1 MSNKSTYAPSNIKPI
16 FHMAVIFLAIACTG
30 ANAQVVVSSDTSSAP
45 AFATGQSYTINSGV
59 TVTNNQINI
68 TNPITAFVNNGSL
81 ISTGNPMRL
90 YGTGTITGG
99 FQNNGIIT
107 SSGSYGTSFNTST
120 VSNSTSGSPAFSN
133 TGAITAATDALNIRG
148 STIVGGISNSA
159 NGVLQSTS
167 TTSGIGAAVFI
178 NNSSLSSSVDVF
190 NNVGNVFGLTGL
202 AVSSAVTSIPNTN
215 AKLTTLNNSGN
226 IISTTGSAVSNLA
239 LVANS
244 NGLGNSQIGSGA
256 MSSGYGIWVNGN
268 TACSTCLANIETI
281 NNTGTISSLISGGA
295 GILVTN
301 GGSITTLNNSQGAG
315 NAAGALTYQ
324 GKLPTNYNIIV
335 NSASNY
341 GQLSVNGA
349 SSGVM
354 NLNIS
359 NTSTL
364 AAGTYSSVLS
374 GFAANGLS
382 SASVVSLTSNITD
395 SANKVW
401 YYSFNNASGTYNLV
415 VAGATQTVS
424 TNGLSVTGLALSG
437 LGSTIANKLDGGVFV
452 VDGTQSKSNNITLT
466 SNGGTIDL
474 AGNSATLS
482 GVISDQTTGG
492 KLVVSNSGTAGSG
505 SLVLSGTNTYTGGTT
520 VNAGANLSISSANN
534 LGTGDLNLVGTS
546 TTSATLTTTA
556 DMTINNVIKVT
567 ADPTFNVASGTTT
580 TATGGITDGASAG
593 DVVVTGGGTLA
604 LTAANTY
611 TGLTTVNSGSTL
623 ALTGSGS
630 VANSSGVANNG
641 TFNISGITP
650 AGTSVAALSG
660 SGSVALGAKTL
671 TVTNGSGTFS
681 GAIGGTGGS
690 LVVSGGT
697 QTLSGN
703 NTYTGG
709 TTISNGSTLALTGAG
724 SLVATGG
731 VTNNGTL
738 NLSSTTPYAGIISGT
753 GNLVASGG
761 VQSTLT
767 GANEYTGLTTI
778 NSGSTLA
785 LAGAGS
791 IATTPPG
798 SGVVANNGT
807 FNIQGATAPSVSVN
821 SYSGSG
827 TLATSISA
835 SNTTTPKLIVNGTAT
850 LTGGLV
856 SVYANPGSYIGG
868 TKYTLV
874 NAAGGVTGKFSNS
887 FVALTGGTTMLGRLS
902 YDALYVYL
910 TLGPSPSDTQQSLT
924 NSAAALRNTFTLQ
937 NSVLA
942 NSFSYDCTE
951 FGANGICI
959 SAGGRNTAVSAAN
972 GLNNTSALLIAAYRP
987 HPNYRIGAY
996 ADQNLSLNN
1005 AGSTV
1010 NLGNNTPL
1018 IGLFGA
1024 WNERVDGTGAE
1035 IKVSAAYGQ
1044 KNATVTRQV
1053 VGTSEPGSGGANLTS
1068 QGAQITAKYGFTV
1081 LKDMIVAPY
1090 AGVRY
1095 TQNNMGGYTEGTS
1108 ATVTAPLTYSR
1119 LNTNATTA
1127 LAGLGASY
1135 QLTPV
1140 TMLFASAG
1148 VESDTNTANGSYSA
1162 TSPYIPGLTPINF
1175 NASPVKTRPT
1185 AMLGAYYDVVKNQ
1198 RLGVTGIYRQE
1209 PYQGVSTTS
1218 VMATYTVGL

>member
-1 MSNKSTYAPSNIKPI
+1 M
-16 FHMAVIFLAIACTG
+16 VI
-30 ANAQVVVSSDTSSAP
+30 SSSTSSAQAP
-45 AFATGQSYTINSGV
+45 AAGQSYTVNSGV
-59 TVTNNQINI
+59 TVTNSQINV
-68 TNPITAFVNNGSL
+68 TTPITAFVNNGSL
-81 ISTGNPMRL
+81 ISTGNPFRS
-90 YGTGTITGG
+90 YGTGAFTGG
-99 FQNNGIIT
+99 VVNNGIIT
-107 SSGSYGTSFNTST
+107 STTSYGVSFNTSS
-120 VSNSTSGSPAFSN
+120 VSNSTSGSPAVSN
-133 TGAITAATDALNIRG
+133 TLSITAATDGLNIRG
-148 STIVGGISNSA
+148 SAIVGGIINSA
-159 NGVLQSTS
+159 SGVIQSLS
-167 TTSGIGAAVFI
+167 TTSGVGSGVFI
-178 NNSSLSSSVDVF
+178 NNNIQSSQADFLSNAGTIS
-190 NNVGNVFGLTGL
+190 GLTGL
-202 AVSSAVTSIPNTN
+202 AVSSAISSATGIS
-215 AKLTTLNNSGN
+215 AQLTTLNNTGT
-226 IISTTGSAVSNLA
+226 IISTTGSTVSDSA
-239 LVANS
+239 LVANR

-268 TACSTCLANIETI
+268 TACSTCLANIGTI

-301 GGSITTLNNSQGAG
+301 GGTITTINNSQGAG
-315 NAAGALTYQ
+315 NTAGALTYQ
-324 GKLPTNYNIIV
+324 GVLPTNYNIIV

-341 GQLSVNGA
+341 GQLNINGA
-349 SSGVM
+349 SSGTM
-354 NLNIS
+354 ALNIS
-359 NTSTL
+359 NSSTL

-382 SASVVSLTSNITD
+382 SASVVTPLASNITD

-415 VAGATQTVS
+415 VAGAAQTVS
-424 TNGLSVTGLALSG
+424 TNGLNVTGLALSG

-452 VDGTQSKSNNITLT
+452 VDGSQAKSNTITLT
-466 SNGGTIDL
+466 SNGGTIDQ
-474 AGNSATLS
+474 AGNTATLS

-505 SLVLSGTNTYTGGTT
+505 SLVLSGNNTYTGGTT

-534 LGTGDLNLVGTS
+534 LGTGTLNLVGTA

-556 DMTINNVIKVT
+556 NMTIANLIKVT

-580 TATGGITDGASAG
+580 TVTTGIIDGASAG

-630 VANSSGVANNG
+630 VANSSGVANSG
-641 TFNISGITP
+641 TFDISGTTS
-650 AGTSVAALSG
+650 GTSVAALSG
-660 SGSVALGAKTL
+660 SGAVALGAKTL
-671 TVTNGSGTFS
+671 TITNGSGALS
-681 GAIGGTGGS
+681 GAIGGTGGG

-709 TTISNGSTLALTGAG
+709 TTINSGSTLALTG
-724 SLVATGG
+724 
-731 VTNNGTL
+731 
-738 NLSSTTPYAGIISGT
+738 
-753 GNLVASGG
+753 
-761 VQSTLT
+761 
-767 GANEYTGLTTI
+767 
-778 NSGSTLA
+778 SGSVA
-785 LAGAGS
+785 NS
-791 IATTPPG
+791 
-798 SGVVANNGT
+798 SGVANSGT
-807 FNIQGATAPSVSVN
+807 FNISGATAPVTVLGYTQTST
-821 SYSGSG
+821 G
-827 TLATSISA
+827 TLATSIAAA
-835 SNTTTPKLIVNGTAT
+835 SSTIPKLIVNGTAT

-856 SVYANPGSYIGG
+856 SVYANPGSYISG
-868 TKYTLV
+868 TKYTLL
-874 NAAGGVTGKFSNS
+874 NATGGVTGKFSNS
-887 FVALTGGTTMLGRLS
+887 FVTLTGGTTMFGRLS
-902 YDALYVYL
+902 YDALDVYL
-910 TLGPSPSDTQQSLT
+910 TLGPNPIDTQQSLT
-924 NSAAALRNTFTLQ
+924 NSASALRNTFTLQ

-996 ADQNLSLNN
+996 ADQNLSMNN

-1024 WNERVDGTGAE
+1024 WNQKVDGTGAE

-1218 VMATYTVGL
+1218 VMATYKVGM

>member
-1 MSNKSTYAPSNIKPI
+1 M
-16 FHMAVIFLAIACTG
+16 IFLKESYAMANSHFRMPLIIFVRPTLTVAIVLLVG
-30 ANAQVVVSSDTSSAP
+30 SLNIVSAQTSTLLNGVQTISGNSSTSGVVVSAGASSVI
-45 AFATGQSYTINSGV
+45 FDSS
-59 TVTNNQINI
+59 TNFNI
-68 TNPITAFVNNGSL
+68 TNAGLAYQLLPSGLNSITNNGTIRTSYMALFLSNPFPVGTIVNNGTLGGS
-81 ISTGNPMRL
+81 STSAAG
-90 YGTGTITGG
+90 YGIRT
-99 FQNNGIIT
+99 F
-107 SSGSYGTSFNTST
+107 GTS
-120 VSNSTSGSPAFSN
+120 
-133 TGAITAATDALNIRG
+133 I
-148 STIVGGISNSA
+148 
-159 NGVLQSTS
+159 
-167 TTSGIGAAVFI
+167 TSGIFNNLGAYVLGSNASRGAINIGGSASVSGGIYNAGTIQTNAGATDSAGILIGGALGGANTVDSI
-178 NNSSLSSSVDVF
+178 NNASTGVISALSA
-190 NNVGNVFGLTGL
+190 T
-202 AVSSAVTSIPNTN
+202 
-215 AKLTTLNNSGN
+215 
-226 IISTTGSAVSNLA
+226 
-239 LVANS
+239 
-244 NGLGNSQIGSGA
+244 
-256 MSSGYGIWVNGN
+256 
-268 TACSTCLANIETI
+268 
-281 NNTGTISSLISGGA
+281 GA
-295 GILVTN
+295 GIYVGGVTGSN
-301 GGSITTLNNSQGAG
+301 NSVGSISNQGAVTGGLAGIVVGVGGSVGTLTNSQGAG
-315 NAAGALTYQ
+315 NTAGALTYQ
-324 GKLPTNYNIIV
+324 GVLPTNYNIII

-341 GQLSVNGA
+341 GQLSINGA
-349 SSGVM
+349 SSGTM
-354 NLNIS
+354 NVNIANS
-359 NTSTL
+359 STL
-364 AAGTYSSVLS
+364 AAGTYSVLS
-374 GFAANGLS
+374 GFVAANGLS
-382 SASVVSLTSNITD
+382 SASVVTPLARNVTD
-395 SANKVW
+395 SDNKVW
-401 YYSFNNASGTYNLV
+401 YYSFNNASGTYYFV

-424 TNGLSVTGLALSG
+424 TNGLNVTGLALSG

-452 VDGTQSKSNNITLT
+452 VDGSQTKSNAITLT
-466 SNGGTIDL
+466 GNGGTIDQ

-482 GVISDQTTGG
+482 GVISDETTGG
-492 KLVVSNSGTAGSG
+492 KLVVSNSGAAGSG
-505 SLVLSGTNTYTGGTT
+505 SLILSGNNTYTGGTT
-520 VNAGANLSISSANN
+520 VNAGANLSIGSAYN
-534 LGTGDLNLVGTS
+534 LGTGTLNLVGTA

-556 DMTINNVIKVT
+556 NMTIANLIKVT

-580 TATGGITDGASAG
+580 TVTTGIADGASAG

-611 TGLTTVNSGSTL
+611 TGSTTVNSGSTL
-623 ALTGSGS
+623 TLTGSGS
-630 VANSSGVANNG
+630 VAHSSGLIDNG
-641 TFNISGITP
+641 TVDISGIT
-650 AGTSVAALSG
+650 ATGTSVAALSG
-660 SGSVALGAKTL
+660 SGAVALGAKTL

-681 GAIGGTGGS
+681 GAIGGTGG
-690 LVVSGGT
+690 VQVSGGT

-709 TTISNGSTLALTGAG
+709 TTINSGSTLALTGAG

-761 VQSTLT
+761 VQSTLS
-767 GANEYTGLTTI
+767 GANTYTGLTTI

-785 LAGAGS
+785 LTGAGS

-798 SGVVANNGT
+798 SGVVTNNGT

-821 SYSGSG
+821 SYSGTG

-835 SNTTTPKLIVNGTAT
+835 STSTIPKLIVNGTAT

-868 TKYTLV
+868 TKYTLLQANTV
-874 NAAGGVTGKFSNS
+874 AGKFSNS

-902 YDALYVYL
+902 YDELYVYM
-910 TLGPSPSDTQQSLT
+910 TLGPSASDTQQSLT
-924 NSAAALRNTFTLQ
+924 NSASALRNTFTLQ

-996 ADQNLSLNN
+996 ADQNLSMNN

-1024 WNERVDGTGAE
+1024 WNQKVDGTGAE

-1081 LKDMIVAPY
+1081 MKDMIVAPY

-1218 VMATYTVGL
+1218 VMATYTVGM